1 MASTNAA
8 FGDVLDRSS
17 DPSQSSFKSFLA
29 GQPRW
34 ALILRG
40 IAGVMFGL
48 TAFLLPGI
56 TFLMLI
62 AIFAGYLLL
71 DGILAIIAG
80 WKAGREGTRWWP
92 FILEGAANLAV
103 GVLALA
109 WPGATAL
116 ALVYLVAIWSIFT
129 GVLLILPNPA
139 HGAGLRILLGL
150 AGLASVLLGVAM
162 VAQPVAGSLA
172 VVWLTGAYGL
182 VFGSLLLAAGIRGGG
197 AAKASVLS

>member
-1 MASTNAA
+1 MTNTNAA
-8 FGDVLDRSS
+8 FGETLDRSS
-17 DPSQSSFKSFLA
+17 DPPQRSFKHFVA

-48 TAFLLPGI
+48 TAFLLPGL

-80 WKAGREGTRWWP
+80 WKAGREGKRWWP
-92 FILEGAANLAV
+92 FILEGVANIAV
-103 GVLALA
+103 ATLALA

-116 ALVYLVAIWSIFT
+116 ALVYMVAIWSIFT
-129 GVLLILPNPA
+129 GVLLILPNPGQA
-139 HGAGLRILLGL
+139 TGTRILLGL
-150 AGLASVLLGVAM
+150 AGLASVLLGIAM
-162 VAQPVAGSLA
+162 ITQPVAGSLA

-182 VFGSLLLAAGIRGGG
+182 VFGSLLLGAGIRGG
-197 AAKASVLS
+197 AAKANALS